1 MAGTPDDEDRQA
13 REFIDRVVETQ
24 AKHGYG
30 VKLSKKRYEEAPRR
44 RLQGP
49 RRVATSPEQPGSDP
63 GRSER
68 VSNDRQLGRRRPVL
82 GDDLRLECKDVAA

>member
-30 VKLSKKRYEEAPRR
+30 VKLSKKRYESAVA
-44 RLQGP
+44 
-49 RRVATSPEQPGSDP
+49 RVAASYRGLTDASK
-63 GRSER
+63 GR
-68 VSNDRQLGRRRPVL
+68 
-82 GDDLRLECKDVAA
+82 AA